1 MSLAAGPE
9 SPYPQIGPPRALDGE
24 KRTMSLVSK
33 SLQLIG
39 RTLKIAAT
47 NPSRLSHVFGNALNA
62 CDQVADRSTDLLRFR
77 PVSPESLLPA
87 GGEPGRM
94 QLAVF
99 PQSHASVSILEFNCL
114 ILLMRQARARNVFE
128 FGTFKG
134 ISITQ
139 LALNLPADSRICT
152 LDLPDETL
160 QTRLSIADAED
171 AAIAKEGGK
180 GSLIPAELRHR
191 ITFIKQDSAA
201 FDESVYA
208 GQMDFVF
215 VDGAHNYEYVKNDS
229 EKGWR
234 MLRPGGIIAWHDCR
248 IQDAGVVR
256 YLLESSFQPAL
267 ISGTT
272 VAFAVK
278 P

>member
-1 MSLAAGPE
+1 MSF
-9 SPYPQIGPPRALDGE
+9 
-24 KRTMSLVSK
+24 VSK
-33 SLQLIG
+33 SLRLFT
-39 RTLKIAAT
+39 RTLKIAAV
-47 NPSRLSHVFGNALNA
+47 NPSRLPHIFGTALNA
-62 CDQVADRSTDLLRFR
+62 CDQVADHATDLLRFR
-77 PVSPESLLPA
+77 SVLPESLLPTEGA
-87 GGEPGRM
+87 PGRM

-99 PQSHASVSILEFNCL
+99 PRTHASVSILEFNCL
-114 ILLMRQARARNVFE
+114 ILLMRQARARNIFE

-134 ISITQ
+134 VSITQ
-139 LALNLPADSRICT
+139 FALNLSPDSRICT

-160 QTRLSIADAED
+160 KTKLAVADPED
-171 AAIAKEGGK
+171 AAIARESGK
-180 GSLIPAELRHR
+180 GSLVPAELRSR
-191 ITFIKQDSAA
+191 ITFLKQDSAT
-201 FDESVYA
+201 FDQRPYE

-215 VDGAHNYEYVKNDS
+215 VDGAHNYDYVRNDS

-234 MLRPGGIIAWHDCR
+234 MLRSGGIIAWHDCR